1 MRKKDALQESLSN
14 EAEKVKFNGVYIPNS
29 YLYDKN
35 LNGNMK
41 LLLAIL
47 LDIENNYG
55 NRIIKVVYLAR
66 LLSISDATVSKELKK
81 LEDNG
86 YIESKIVTHKN
97 IALGKK
103 FKVLIKPG
111 SEFYK
116 RKWTNKE

>member
-47 LDIENNYG
+47 LEQ
-55 NRIIKVVYLAR
+55 LFQ
-66 LLSISDATVSKELKK
+66 
-81 LEDNG
+81 
-86 YIESKIVTHKN
+86 KN
-97 IALGKK
+97 
-103 FKVLIKPG
+103 
-111 SEFYK
+111 
-116 RKWTNKE
+116 

>member
-1 MRKKDALQESLSN
+1 MKKKDTLQELLLN
-14 EAEKVKFNGVYIPNS
+14 DAEKVKFNGVYIANS

-47 LDIENNYG
+47 LDIEKNYA

-66 LLSISDATVSKELKK
+66 LLSISDSTVSKELKK

-97 IALGKK
+97 IVLGKK

>member
-47 LDIENNYG
+47 LDIEKNYG

-66 LLSISDATVSKELKK
+66 LLWI
-81 LEDNG
+81 
-86 YIESKIVTHKN
+86 
-97 IALGKK
+97 
-103 FKVLIKPG
+103 
-111 SEFYK
+111 
-116 RKWTNKE
+116 